1 MARFIDSPELFG
13 CGTDIST
20 CGDFT
25 CAICGVKYNNG
36 NDKTENY
43 NDESI
48 PVATFAGVKICGD
61 CFEKIENEILCLMP
75 DILRW
80 YKKILDRRAEIKKVI
95 EELAKM
101 EGI

>member
-13 CGTDIST
+13 CGTGIST
-20 CGDFT
+20 CDDFT
-25 CAICGVKYNNG
+25 CAICGTKYNNG
-36 NDKTENY
+36 

-61 CFEKIENEILCLMP
+61 CFEKIENEILCRMP

-80 YKKILDRRAEIKKVI
+80 YKKILDR
-95 EELAKM
+95 
-101 EGI
+101 